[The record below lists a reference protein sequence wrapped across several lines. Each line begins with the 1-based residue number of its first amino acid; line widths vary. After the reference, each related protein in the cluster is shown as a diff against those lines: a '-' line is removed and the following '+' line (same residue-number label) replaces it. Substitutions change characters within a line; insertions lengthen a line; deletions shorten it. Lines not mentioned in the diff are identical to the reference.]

1 MKKQTIIA
9 IITTATLGFA
19 TLTTVTGCSNNE
31 PTTTT
36 QSTVSKEKTNKPKV
50 KVEKDESATQKQKEA
65 YDSARSYY
73 SWDGLSEKGFYEQL
87 EAEGYT
93 DEEIQYALNRLKP
106 DYNKMAVRCAK
117 GYYDS
122 RYAMS
127 AQGIYDELVDDW
139 NGFTPEQAEY
149 AVNHLDVDYNEAALE
164 KAKIYADEDM
174 DADQIYSQL
183 EYEQFTSDQIQYAI
197 NHLNN

>member
-9 IITTATLGFA
+9 IVAAATLGTA

-31 PTTTT
+31 QATT
-36 QSTVSKEKTNKPKV
+36 QTTVSKEKDNKPKV
-50 KVEKDESATQKQKEA
+50 KIVTDESATQKQKEA

-73 SWDGLSEKGFYEQL
+73 SWSDLSEKGFYEQL

-106 DYNKMAVRCAK
+106 DYNKLAVRCAK
-117 GYYDS
+117 SYYDS

-139 NGFTPEQAEY
+139 NGFTSEQAEY
-149 AVNHLDVDYNEAALE
+149 AVNNLGVDYNEASLE
-164 KAKIYADEDM
+164 KAKIYAEEGM
-174 DADQIYSQL
+174 NVDQISSQL

-197 NHLNN
+197 DHLND

>member
-9 IITTATLGFA
+9 IITTATIGFA
-19 TLTTVTGCSNNE
+19 TLTSVTGCSNNE
-31 PTTTT
+31 PTTT
-36 QSTVSKEKTNKPKV
+36 QSTVSKDKTNKPKV
-50 KVEKDESATQKQKEA
+50 KVKKDESATQKQKEA

-87 EAEGYT
+87 EAEGYSE
-93 DEEIQYALNRLKP
+93 EEIQYALNRLKP

-139 NGFTPEQAEY
+139 NGFTSEQAEY
-149 AVNHLDVDYNEAALE
+149 AVNHLGVDYNEAALE
-164 KAKIYADEDM
+164 KAKIYAEEM
-174 DADQIYSQL
+174 DTIDQIYSQL
-183 EYEQFTSDQIQYAI
+183 EYEQFTPEQIQYAI
-197 NHLNN
+197 DHLNN